1 MNFLINVK
9 NSIQLPK
16 KEALFRLNRVSMRDT
31 MVYALIFTFILV
43 LPDIFHAFKSYQEV
57 DYFGMPRELYFIQLI
72 ILYPATIFLFV
83 VIGLSVLSGLAVILR
98 NLLHR
103 KLAFQ
108 QLWKMTAF
116 SLTIPMIFYL
126 IFRIFQIETV
136 WINLLPLMIY
146 FFLIT
151 KMILVFPR
159 VK

>member
-1 MNFLINVK
+1 M
-9 NSIQLPK
+9 
-16 KEALFRLNRVSMRDT
+16 
-31 MVYALIFTFILV
+31 
-43 LPDIFHAFKSYQEV
+43 
-57 DYFGMPRELYFIQLI
+57 
-72 ILYPATIFLFV
+72 
-83 VIGLSVLSGLAVILR
+83 IGLSVLSGLAVILR

-103 KLAFQ
+103 KLAYQ

>member
-1 MNFLINVK
+1 
-9 NSIQLPK
+9 
-16 KEALFRLNRVSMRDT
+16 
-31 MVYALIFTFILV
+31 
-43 LPDIFHAFKSYQEV
+43 
-57 DYFGMPRELYFIQLI
+57 MPRELYFIQLI

-103 KLAFQ
+103 KLAYQ

>member
-72 ILYPATIFLFV
+72 ILY
-83 VIGLSVLSGLAVILR
+83 
-98 NLLHR
+98 
-103 KLAFQ
+103 Q
-108 QLWKMTAF
+108 QRF
-116 SLTIPMIFYL
+116 FYL
-126 IFRIFQIETV
+126 S
-136 WINLLPLMIY
+136 
-146 FFLIT
+146 
-151 KMILVFPR
+151 
-159 VK
+159 